1 MSQELQNAIDNPD
14 YLVVSGSRLYG
25 TDRPDSDWDY
35 RGFTIP
41 PFDYLI
47 GLQNFEM
54 GSGKG
59 EDHKVFSLK
68 RFFDLV
74 SMGDPQMTETLFTPD
89 EKIIKINEIGR
100 RVRNNRS
107 LFISNLIYKRIM
119 GYGYSEWR
127 KAMGERLIIEKRS
140 KSLDDIIASVR
151 NTKILDKEEMDQ
163 FVEWMQ
169 KNLERKIVPSKKK
182 LGAKR
187 KAEFEKYG
195 YGVSSAAHAIRLCC
209 QLTELMETKRLTFPR
224 PEADILRAIR
234 SGEIDKVEV
243 EKIHNDKVKLAEKAR
258 DNSVLPD
265 RPNRK
270 KILNLYRELVI
281 PKIAVES
288 KREMK
293 GLGF

>member
-25 TDRPDSDWDY
+25 TDRPGSDWDY

-68 RFFDLV
+68 RFLDLV
-74 SMGDPQMTETLFTPD
+74 SMGDPQTSETLFTTED
-89 EKIIKINEIGR
+89 KIIKITEVGR
-100 RVRNNRS
+100 IVRSNRS
-107 LFISNLIYKRIM
+107 LLVSNLIYKRIM

-140 KSLDDIIASVR
+140 KTLDDIIAGVR
-151 NTKILDKEEMDQ
+151 NTKILDKEKMDQ
-163 FVEWMQ
+163 FVDWMQ
-169 KNLERKIVPSKKK
+169 KDLDRKIVPSKKD

-187 KAEFEKYG
+187 KAEFDNYG

-209 QLTELMETKRLTFPR
+209 QLIELMQTGNLTFPR
-224 PEADILRAIR
+224 PESDILKAIR
-234 SGEIDKVEV
+234 SGEINKVKV
-243 EKIHNDKVKLAEKAR
+243 EKIYNEKMELAKKAR
-258 DNSVLPD
+258 DNSILPD

-270 KILNLYRELVI
+270 KIFNLYRELVAPRVVMDGNQI
-281 PKIAVES
+281 MEGI
-288 KREMK
+288 
-293 GLGF
+293 

>member
-1 MSQELQNAIDNPD
+1 MSQELQNAFDNPD

-25 TDRPDSDWDY
+25 TDRPGSDWDY

-74 SMGDPQMTETLFTPD
+74 SMGDPQSTEILFVPYK
-89 EKIIKINEIGR
+89 KIVKITKVGQK
-100 RVRNNRS
+100 VRDNRS

-140 KSLDDIIASVR
+140 KTLD
-151 NTKILDKEEMDQ
+151 
-163 FVEWMQ
+163 
-169 KNLERKIVPSKKK
+169 
-182 LGAKR
+182 
-187 KAEFEKYG
+187 
-195 YGVSSAAHAIRLCC
+195 
-209 QLTELMETKRLTFPR
+209 
-224 PEADILRAIR
+224 
-234 SGEIDKVEV
+234 
-243 EKIHNDKVKLAEKAR
+243 
-258 DNSVLPD
+258 
-265 RPNRK
+265 
-270 KILNLYRELVI
+270 
-281 PKIAVES
+281 
-288 KREMK
+288 
-293 GLGF
+293 